1 MKKSLKKLMAM
12 LMVSCMIT
20 SCFPVELTYAEENG
34 TAESGEESKDQASA
48 EEAGQES
55 LEEKNQNSAE
65 EAEQN
70 QVQEKQDAEDV
81 SGNTEA
87 EGEESRQEI
96 FEESVIEKNKD
107 QINYVFVETPYLETP
122 GTERIAVSY
131 GDGTEQVQ
139 SAVLEVENQDGET
152 EQWKS
157 TVNVEN
163 LYLFEKEYK
172 DESTTGIYNVIDLL
186 VTDESGEHKE
196 ILSDY
201 EMEAQFGVNREYD
214 GLEDLKPL
222 DQETAEAQA
231 VQTEDAGAVSATVV
245 EVNSENPETSV
256 KEIKDALEN
265 AEEETD
271 LSAQASSE
279 EKGSMTAS
287 RSTSVLA
294 GSMAAVAAQIQ
305 KLADT
310 KTKAGKYVVA
320 LDPGHDSTHAGAS
333 GIGGLKEEVLTLK
346 IANYCKTELEKYS
359 GVSVYMTRTTAACPN
374 PNSTSSGDDIG
385 KRVQAAVKAGA
396 DIYVSIH
403 LNSSASSS
411 GSNGAEVIVP
421 NKNWKPEVAE
431 EGTELAKAILKE
443 LKAVGVNMRPTEIYS
458 KDTTIDETYPDGS
471 KSDYFSV
478 QIYAKEA
485 GIPGII
491 VEHAFLTNENDV
503 NKFLKTESGLQKL
516 GVADATG
523 IAKYLGLSKGKEDE
537 SWGNTPELNIA
548 KAAKDTINVSWKS
561 VKGASGYA
569 VYRKEAG
576 QVWSMIGT
584 TSSTSYADAVENLD
598 SGTMY
603 YYTVR
608 AYKGSKSQALSNKYK
623 AAYWTS
629 YDANGTVA
637 FYMTTPKVSKAQE
650 NEKGIKV
657 TWKAVSGA
665 TGYAVYRK
673 KGSGDWSMIGTTT
686 SLEYTDQS
694 SLDESAKYYYTL
706 RAYHGNRSE
715 ALSNKYNAEYW
726 SYYDGTGVQAT
737 RLDYLVTPVLKGNST
752 AAGGILVKWKTVYG
766 ASGYAVYR
774 KTVNGSWK
782 MLATTT
788 DAQYT
793 DKNVSNNTT
802 YYYTVRAYKGSLKTA
817 TANKYSSKY
826 WSGYDKNGAKAVYLN
841 TPQLTS
847 VEIANSGFKVK
858 WNAVTGATGYEVYR
872 KSGNAGWE
880 LLGTTSS
887 VSYQDKNAKSTVE
900 YYYTVRAYRGNA
912 ATAMEK
918 RYNAEYWSHYDS
930 KGVKSEYIATP
941 QLKTVTATASGSKVS
956 WQSVSGASG
965 YAVYRK
971 ISGGS
976 WEMITTTE
984 KTEYVDTA
992 NLMSGKTYY
1001 YTVRAYKGSLK
1012 TATANKYSSQYWSY
1026 YQTEGVKFVYTAIP
1040 ALIRTT
1046 AVSQG
1051 ISVKWKESAGAS
1063 GYAVYRKTSSG
1074 DWKMIDTTTKTTYSD
1089 KNGID
1094 VGKEYCYTV
1103 RAYRGNYDGASKNKY
1118 NASWWSGY
1126 DPSGLKAKYISTP
1139 VLNKTKISNTGI
1151 EVSWGTVSGASGYA
1165 IYRKTGTES
1174 WKWISTVTGAKYTD
1188 TSAKFDGTEY
1198 SYTVRAYKGKFNE
1211 AKQNQ
1216 YSCEYWS
1223 YYDTVGVSGSAYQI
1237 LGTSK
1242 VTVAQMVN
1250 LYKKYATTEYP
1261 QQLAKGGAKDI
1272 QQLAEIFYEEANDEG
1287 IRAEV
1292 AWCQAMIET
1301 GYLKFNG
1308 DVKVE
1313 QYNFAGLGATGGGAQ
1328 GASFS
1333 NVREGVRAQ
1342 IQHLKAYADETA
1354 TEKNLKHNLVDPRF
1368 QYVSK
1373 GAAKFVEILG
1383 AKENPNGTG
1392 WATAENYG
1400 YKILNLID
1408 KM

>member
-12 LMVSCMIT
+12 LMVSCMIA
-20 SCFPVELTYAEENG
+20 SCFTVELTYAEENE
-34 TAESGEESKDQASA
+34 TAESGEESKDQTSA

-55 LEEKNQNSAE
+55 LEEENQNSAE
-65 EAEQN
+65 ETEQN
-70 QVQEKQDAEDV
+70 QVQEKQDAEAV
-81 SGNTEA
+81 SGHAEA
-87 EGEESRQEI
+87 EGEESKQEV

-139 SAVLEVENQDGET
+139 SAILEVENQDGET
-152 EQWKS
+152 EQWES
-157 TVNVEN
+157 TVNAAN

-172 DESTTGIYNVIDLL
+172 DESTTGIYNVVGLL

-214 GLEDLKPL
+214 GLDDLKPL

-231 VQTEDAGAVSATVV
+231 AQTEDAGAVSATVV
-245 EVNSENPETSV
+245 EINSENPETSV

-265 AEEETD
+265 AEDETD

-287 RSTSVLA
+287 RSTSMLA

-346 IANYCKTELEKYS
+346 IANYCKTELEKYF

-374 PNSTSSGDDIG
+374 PNTTSSGDDIG

-537 SWGNTPELNIA
+537 SWGSTPELNIA
-548 KAAKDTINVSWKS
+548 KAAKDTVNVSWKS

-584 TSSTSYADAVENLD
+584 TSSTSYADAVKNLD

-608 AYKGSKSQALSNKYK
+608 AYKGSWSQASSNKYK

-650 NEKGIKV
+650 NEEGIKV

-665 TGYAVYRK
+665 TGYTVYRK

-686 SLEYTDQS
+686 SLEYTDKS

-726 SYYDGTGVQAT
+726 SYYDGAGVQAT
-737 RLDYLVTPVLKGNST
+737 RLDYLVTPALKGTST
-752 AAGGILVKWKTVYG
+752 TAGGILVKWKTVYG

-847 VEIANSGFKVK
+847 VETAKSGYKVK
-858 WNAVTGATGYEVYR
+858 WNAVTGA
-872 KSGNAGWE
+872 
-880 LLGTTSS
+880 
-887 VSYQDKNAKSTVE
+887 
-900 YYYTVRAYRGNA
+900 
-912 ATAMEK
+912 
-918 RYNAEYWSHYDS
+918 
-930 KGVKSEYIATP
+930 I
-941 QLKTVTATASGSKVS
+941 
-956 WQSVSGASG
+956 
-965 YAVYRK
+965 
-971 ISGGS
+971 
-976 WEMITTTE
+976 
-984 KTEYVDTA
+984 
-992 NLMSGKTYY
+992 
-1001 YTVRAYKGSLK
+1001 
-1012 TATANKYSSQYWSY
+1012 
-1026 YQTEGVKFVYTAIP
+1026 
-1040 ALIRTT
+1040 
-1046 AVSQG
+1046 
-1051 ISVKWKESAGAS
+1051 

-1094 VGKEYCYTV
+1094 VGKEYYYTV

-1223 YYDTVGVSGSAYQI
+1223 YYDTDGVPGSAYQI

-1242 VTVAQMVN
+1242 VTVSQMVN

-1301 GYLKFNG
+1301 GYLKYNG

-1333 NVREGVRAQ
+1333 NVREGARAQ

-1354 TEKNLKHNLVDPRF
+1354 TEKNLKHDLVDPRF